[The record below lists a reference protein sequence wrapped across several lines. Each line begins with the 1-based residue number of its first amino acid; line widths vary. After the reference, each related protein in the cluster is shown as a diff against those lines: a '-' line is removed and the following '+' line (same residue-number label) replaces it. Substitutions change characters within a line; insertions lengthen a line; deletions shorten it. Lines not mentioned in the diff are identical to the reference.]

1 MGAPE
6 EGRGGL
12 VEAGAALAVLS
23 SPSQGEQQSPA
34 CGCPDHASSSSSPHT
49 SDTGWRGSR
58 AAWALGEGSV
68 PKILMGYLLNYP
80 FAALLCQ
87 PAWRLRG
94 AAWGQA
100 GACGPVGAAGVVGQW
115 AKPVGV
121 STSLWGLSVGR
132 VGMLLVLP
140 PPALL

>member
-1 MGAPE
+1 MPE
-6 EGRGGL
+6 
-12 VEAGAALAVLS
+12 
-23 SPSQGEQQSPA
+23 
-34 CGCPDHASSSSSPHT
+34 
-49 SDTGWRGSR
+49 
-58 AAWALGEGSV
+58 
-68 PKILMGYLLNYP
+68 ILMGYLLNCP

-100 GACGPVGAAGVVGQW
+100 GARGPAGAAGVVGQW

-132 VGMLLVLP
+132 AGMLLVLP